1 MCIRDRSFIRAPKI
15 SKVGKNVQVIC
26 NHDGI
31 PVAVKEGMH
40 FATTFHPELQNETLI
55 HQLCFGDG

>member
-1 MCIRDRSFIRAPKI
+1 
-15 SKVGKNVQVIC
+15 
-26 NHDGI
+26 
-31 PVAVKEGMH
+31 MH